1 MQLQTCRIDDS
12 GQLVLRDYSIAGL
25 TECRLLNHGLNDTY
39 LVKANN
45 SERYILRVYRAGWRS
60 SSDISYE
67 LRELKEADIESIPLF
82 IGVRHIWVMG
92 LRATNA
98 YDWGYGGLNDDYYD
112 HQIKFLHKWE
122 SEYFMEKGTG

>member
-1 MQLQTCRIDDS
+1 MQPQTCRIDDS

-45 SERYILRVYRAGWRS
+45 SKRYILRVYRAGWRS

-67 LRELKEADIESIPLF
+67 LRELKEADIEAIPLF
-82 IGVRHIWVMG
+82 IGVRHIWIMS
-92 LRATNA
+92 LRAANA
-98 YDWGYGGLNDDYYD
+98 YDWGHGGLNDYYD
-112 HQIKFLHKWE
+112 HQMKFLHKWE